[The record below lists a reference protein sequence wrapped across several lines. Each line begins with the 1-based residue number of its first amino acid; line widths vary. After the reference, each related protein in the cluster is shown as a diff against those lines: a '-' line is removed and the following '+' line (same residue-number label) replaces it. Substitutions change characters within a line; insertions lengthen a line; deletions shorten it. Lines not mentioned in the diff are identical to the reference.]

1 MSSKETIIKATVQ
14 VGMDISDVQSNAKAI
29 QNALKNFKMP
39 AGLGEQFEKTFKGLE
54 AEITKVQTLIQSGFK
69 TKSDVTGFEKS
80 KKNINNL
87 YNTLQNL
94 YSSFKDE
101 SLMMNVDFNTDEIK
115 QAKREL
121 QGLKQ
126 QLSGK
131 VETDS
136 FRKLKEQIEQITS
149 LSKSG
154 AAKSLQESFTHLNLD
169 SAREDLNGIVAGLGN
184 FARGGEAA
192 KTAAKNFQNAWNSG
206 NLKNIEEYLKD
217 MPENM
222 KKVAVAAI
230 EAKKG
235 FDQMGNTDIGKINTE
250 INELSERIGRLENIQ
265 VNKMEQSFDDVGN
278 ALSGAK
284 NHAEQFGDA
293 ISNSAQDMYS
303 FNGQMEQIK
312 HRVQDFFS
320 LTNSVMLF
328 RRAVQQAFETV
339 KELDAAMTETAV
351 VTDFNVGDMWDQLPR
366 YTQAANDL
374 GTTTLGAYET
384 MTLFY
389 QQGLE
394 TNEVFEIGTETMKMA
409 RIAGLEYKDATD
421 LMTAALRGFNM
432 ELNEMSAARV
442 NDVYS
447 ELAAITAAD
456 TQEIATAM
464 TKTASI
470 AANANMEFETTAAF
484 LSQIIETTREPAETA
499 GTAMKTIIAR
509 FTEMKKAESDLVDVD
524 GETVSVNKVEAALKT
539 AGVALRDFNGEFRD
553 TDDVFL
559 ELASKWNG
567 LDKMTQRYIATMAA
581 GSRQQSRFIA
591 MMSDYDRTV
600 ELVDAAYS
608 SSGASQKQF
617 EKTQDSLES
626 KINKLKN
633 AWNEFLMGISNSK
646 VIKAGVDALTGLLNV
661 INKLTGNSGLLKL
674 GVAIGALKGGKAI
687 FEGLF
692 RSFAPFGKKMG
703 KNGAEAGVSFLKG
716 LTQKLNNFKQGKGL
730 LLDVDIDTKGFK
742 NKINNIKIDLQ
753 GLKHTFTE
761 RVEVFDPK
769 QMADANVGISSI
781 SNSMKTLVV
790 EGELA
795 GETVE
800 HSLSEVGIKAILA
813 AEGIEEG
820 SEEAAE
826 FSVEASV
833 AIEAVEKQY
842 EDLIA
847 KAMAYQAVAEGTDV
861 DVDIDLPDI
870 GDISK
875 KDAGKKATELFDQVN
890 DLSKDKQALKKMQE
904 FGSKSGMTYKNA
916 LEQSVKNLGT
926 KIGGTVTTGLS
937 KFASLFGATGAA
949 AGAAYA
955 GAILA
960 AVAVVAGTIYA
971 MWYNSGLQVSKRLAE
986 AQAATL
992 EDTRAQTDAL
1002 TTQVRE
1008 LDDAW
1013 EKLTTG
1019 QEELD
1024 GMVQGTIEWTQKV
1037 QELNTEVQALLE
1049 KYPELYKYLEIDQGT
1064 GQWSLNEAGYK
1075 TYEQKQ
1081 SEELNE
1087 LKNRELYEQAMSN
1100 YSTATYEAMER
1111 YKNSNEISDQTK
1123 TEDELN
1129 SFYKNTLSKAYY
1141 KAHGEAAPSDMT
1153 MTELAQDQKTRA
1165 LIGNMTEDDAEEL
1178 EDDYGEWTMGN
1189 AIVALK
1195 YADDISKAEQQLKA
1209 EEDAYVR
1216 NYMASQGTY
1225 GASIQE
1231 AVAQT
1236 MYDLPSMYEQLEQD
1250 RSDAGRDRW
1259 WSFGG
1264 YDGKTG
1270 GAGAKMQ
1277 GEGNKSGR
1285 SVQQIMEDRGYE
1297 LVDKGKN
1304 YYRNKYTGEYVNVDA
1319 IGGGA
1324 AGGKKK
1330 KKKVNGEEVEM
1341 ETWSNEYVRDIGR
1354 QDELRRIQE
1363 QNMRTL
1369 ANAFAADK
1377 NLAKL
1382 ASGDL
1387 SADVSKIKTKSNI
1400 TRDDGTVLF
1409 DYETKENEFKKNRD
1423 DKMTEMNKRYGN
1435 VFKSTGKT
1443 EKVTVDGADSNI
1455 NTYSQATYEAAQAT
1469 VEFEN
1474 SVSGMG
1480 ATASAALTSTF
1491 LALTDL
1497 QNKNSELELNT
1508 VMDSTDASTEHIRQ
1522 MVGVLDQAG
1531 VSASEL
1537 KDYVGTIDM
1546 TSAIN
1551 GARQLK
1557 QDLEEGGE
1565 KAAMAATVLGADQA
1579 GAGIFSLGN
1588 QFKELMGSEQW
1599 LKETSKGL
1607 SEIYQMEGKITSDNI
1622 RELAKENK
1630 DLAAVLDTNS
1640 LKASG
1645 FAKMME
1651 AVEEGTIDVTDVT
1664 EDLIKIYDG
1673 LYYSA
1678 DLAGEA
1684 IARLESA
1691 KIGDSDTKVG
1701 NIYSESWA
1709 AVQDLL
1715 DRGAYGDSQIDDY
1728 MAQMVGE
1735 ATWNNALTASGG
1747 NKQAAANQ
1755 INKTYGLD
1763 ENNGNLHGSWQQM
1776 LKTNGPVGNGAITLG
1791 ADGQVNYDLSKVK
1804 STQQLVNEMVKGF
1817 GITREH
1823 AETMLG
1829 DLKTYS
1835 KTLGEDLSKLDAAGT
1850 EDKFLDSRTIK
1861 DGNKT
1866 ILNATDAEL
1875 SAFAK
1880 ARGQSLEDYK
1890 KTLTAEG
1897 TGISEIQARKTSQSG
1912 YYYTDEEGNAKWTD
1926 STAKSDS
1933 QTKSA
1938 EIAAQAAKSV
1948 DITTNFVDS
1957 NGTVVNQDYL
1967 NNLLASDDRAREII
1981 LDPSLDEDQ
1990 KEAMLTDLYANVDA
2004 TMGDGTANGIAKGL
2018 LSETSQTNAA
2028 TYSQILGDSAYNE
2041 MGGALTQAMA
2051 LMAEAEIFLPM
2062 GASLPIKIPE
2072 IDLGPLG
2079 KVGGGTFDLLP
2090 GTLGG
2095 ITIGGETVGGAKASA
2110 TFGGGAFQPRNNTY
2124 KLVTV
2129 DTKVPGGGAT
2139 GGTGT
2144 GYSKGDDEEN
2154 GANGGNS
2161 GGGGE
2166 KEENNTDPHVVNAE
2180 KRLEALDRRLER
2192 REIDA
2197 VEYKL
2202 EQDKLYQEKK
2212 VALEAQKKAE
2222 EKEAEYLDEYY
2233 KYDSETDAYLYLE
2246 DAYNKASDE
2255 TKNKIDEEI
2264 NKLQDVNDELN
2275 EIEDAIEDLEF
2286 RDPADEER
2294 YYRAEGDKMNA
2305 ETDLAHIERQR
2316 AERERYGALVG
2327 KLPSEVQGPLNMGL
2341 LGMDM
2346 MYEAQEIQVNQGLQA
2361 SLEDQLRSKYNDS
2374 DFAGEYYIWDE
2385 RTQSFK
2391 IDSDKIANTVHDET
2405 TRGAI
2410 FDEFNAMQDLVNSW
2424 KEVTDELSGGVIT
2437 EGMRSAGKALKAFA
2451 KEVKDSD
2458 FDDGYLKVETGFKAL
2473 DEVLNNLADKLEN
2486 SELVKD
2492 ILSTKILP
2500 GLNINEEQGN
2510 KLFSNKMFAD
2520 FVANNPA
2527 LHRVLMQLLGDQ
2539 GVQLGTALG
2548 AGADMAGGIAEIFGG
2563 LNFDMMEIG
2572 LDMFNGAKGMVDQI
2586 SSKIEEVI
2594 GYITQATQ
2602 VIIDAWTN
2610 REDYLYNF
2618 LKVIEKHLQE
2628 YEKLQRYSTQLEK
2641 GRLSSSQDILN
2652 NWNERWKSLQLQLEE
2667 QQERL
2672 ETRQDELNRSRW
2684 NPFMLISGWDPTSD
2698 TLYENREV
2706 KFLWDVIIGLG
2717 EAFAPFGTGAFF
2729 SQLNQ
2734 LYEDYD
2740 SRVQQSYEDR
2750 LAAEQALLDLEDER
2764 LELVKVGADEAT
2776 EFEQKLLDA
2785 MIQKEQEQIDELTR
2799 LNEAITDAN
2808 SKLISTLQNNL
2819 EKMRQDRE
2827 NEKKE
2832 EELGEKERRLAY
2844 LRQDTSGANMMEI
2857 KKLEEELEE
2866 GHEDYTDTLID
2877 QKISEL
2883 EKQNELAAE
2892 QRQQQIDLL
2901 QGQLDYAEKYG
2912 LYWDAIYGM
2921 LYTIDENGNAILNPE
2936 NFDLDGNIRENSEL
2950 AKMLNT
2956 FSDRLGMSV
2965 WSSVLDNEETKRLG
2979 RYYGAFIGMNGVDG
2993 DWANY
2998 WALKDPG
3005 ADDPN
3010 YSYPEQEIPDGLL
3023 GVLYKLEIGIS
3034 KYFGNSNLG
3043 LVNGAGRAEQALKN
3057 FFGKIFGIEDWANY
3071 EFTGF
3076 NPAHTQAETM
3086 GSIHEW
3092 ELGFA
3097 ERSNQR
3103 WNKLLDLFD
3112 GDLNNKKAARTGQQT
3127 TEKAKSNMNNYGTQ
3141 NYGAVTENYNFNI
3154 GTVGES
3160 ISLDDMVEKVSS
3172 AIKGLFTSDGVGSL
3186 QKKR

>member
-29 QNALKNFKMP
+29 QNTLKNFKMP
-39 AGLGEQFEKTFKGLE
+39 VGLEEQFEKTFKGLE
-54 AEITKVQTLIQSGFK
+54 AEITKVQTLMQSGFK

-115 QAKREL
+115 QAKKEL
-121 QGLKQ
+121 QDLKQ

-149 LSKSG
+149 LSKSS
-154 AAKSLQESFTHLNLD
+154 AAKSLQESFAHLNLN
-169 SAREDLNGIVAGLGN
+169 SAREDLNGIVAGLAN
-184 FARGGEAA
+184 FARGEEKA
-192 KTAAKNFQNAWNSG
+192 KTAAKSFQEAWNNG
-206 NLKNIEEYLKD
+206 NFKDIEKKLKG

-250 INELSERIGRLENIQ
+250 INELNERIGRLENIQ
-265 VNKMEQSFDDVGN
+265 VNKMEQNFNDVGN
-278 ALSGAK
+278 ALKGAK

-293 ISNSAQDMYS
+293 IGNSAQDMYS

-328 RRAVQQAFETV
+328 RRAIQQAFETV

-351 VTDFNVGDMWDQLPR
+351 VTDFSVGDMWDQLPR
-366 YTQAANDL
+366 YTKAANDL

-432 ELNEMSAARV
+432 ELNETSAARV

-456 TQEIATAM
+456 TNEIATAM

-509 FTEMKKAESDLVDVD
+509 FNEMKKAESDLINVD
-524 GETVSVNKVEAALKT
+524 GEEVSVNKVEAALKT

-646 VIKAGVDALTGLLNV
+646 VIKAGVDALTELLNV

-674 GVAIGALKGGKAI
+674 GVAIGALKGGKTI

-692 RSFAPFGKKMG
+692 RSFAPFGKKME
-703 KNGAEAGVSFLKG
+703 KNGAEAGVGFLKG
-716 LTQKLNNFKQGKGL
+716 LTQRLDNFKQGKGL
-730 LLDVDIDTKGFK
+730 LLDVDIDTKGLK
-742 NKINNIKIDLQ
+742 NKINNIKTDLQ

-761 RVEVFDPK
+761 KIEVFDPK
-769 QMADANVGISSI
+769 QVADANIGISSI

-820 SEEAAE
+820 SEEAIE
-826 FSVEASV
+826 FGVEASV
-833 AIEAVEKQY
+833 ALEAVEKQY

-847 KAMAYQAVAEGTDV
+847 KAMAYQAIAEGTDV

-870 GDISK
+870 GNISK
-875 KDAGKKATELFDQVN
+875 EDAGKKVTELFDQAN

-904 FGSKSGMTYKNA
+904 FGSKSGITYKNA
-916 LEQSVKNLGT
+916 LGQSIKGLGT
-926 KIGGTVTTGLS
+926 KIGGAVTTGLS

-960 AVAVVAGTIYA
+960 VVAAVAGTVYA
-971 MWYNSGLQVSKRLAE
+971 IWYNSGLQVSKRLAE

-992 EDTRAQTDAL
+992 EDTRAQADAL

-1024 GMVQGTIEWTQKV
+1024 GMVQGTIEWTQRV
-1037 QELNTEVQALLE
+1037 QELNAEVQALLE
-1049 KYPELYKYLEIDQGT
+1049 KYPDLYEFLNIDKAT
-1064 GQWSLNEAGYK
+1064 GQWTLEKEGYK
-1075 TYEQKQ
+1075 QYEKKTK
-1081 SEELNE
+1081 EELNE
-1087 LKNRELYEQAMSN
+1087 TKNRELYEQAMSN
-1100 YSTATYEAMER
+1100 YSTSMYDAKTKASKTDEFINWGLSNQDTEDLYLKALQDVYAAAHGVAPAKGKEKTIDDILSDEKTLEYVNNMTNSQDFWGSGAAGEKEALE
-1111 YKNSNEISDQTK
+1111 YFQTK
-1123 TEDELN
+1123 E
-1129 SFYKNTLSKAYY
+1129 
-1141 KAHGEAAPSDMT
+1141 EA
-1153 MTELAQDQKTRA
+1153 Q
-1165 LIGNMTEDDAEEL
+1165 
-1178 EDDYGEWTMGN
+1178 
-1189 AIVALK
+1189 
-1195 YADDISKAEQQLKA
+1195 QQLKS

-1216 NYMASQGTY
+1216 NYLASQGTY
-1225 GASIQE
+1225 GAQVQE

-1330 KKKVNGEEVEM
+1330 KKKVNGEEVKM

-1369 ANAFAADK
+1369 TNAFAADK

-1400 TRDDGTVLF
+1400 TRDDGTVIF

-1890 KTLTAEG
+1890 KTLTTEG

-1967 NNLLASDDRAREII
+1967 DNLLASDDRAREII

-2079 KVGGGTFDLLP
+2079 KVGGGTFDLLS

-2124 KLVTV
+2124 KPVTV

-2154 GANGGNS
+2154 GVNGGNS
-2161 GGGGE
+2161 GGGGGGGE
-2166 KEENNTDPHVVNAE
+2166 KEENNTDPHVANAE

-2202 EQDKLYQEKK
+2202 EQDRFYQEKK
-2212 VALEAQKKAE
+2212 AALEAQKKAE
-2222 EKEAEYLDEYY
+2222 EEKAEYLDEYY
-2233 KYDSETDAYLYLE
+2233 KYDSETDTYLYLE

-2264 NKLQDVNDELN
+2264 EKLITINDELN
-2275 EIEDAIEDLEF
+2275 NIEDAIEDFEF
-2286 RDPADEER
+2286 KDPADEER
-2294 YYRAEGDKMNA
+2294 FYRAEGEKINA
-2305 ETDLAHIERQR
+2305 ETELAHIDRLRE
-2316 AERERYGALVG
+2316 ESERYSSLVG
-2327 KLPSEVQGPLNMGL
+2327 KLPSEVQGPFNMGL
-2341 LGMDM
+2341 LGLDAV
-2346 MYEAQEIQVNQGLQA
+2346 YEAQEIQVNQGLQA
-2361 SLEDQLRSKYNDS
+2361 SLENQLRSKYNDS
-2374 DFAGEYYIWDE
+2374 DFAGEYYTWDE

-2391 IDSDKIANTVHDET
+2391 IDSDKIANTVHNEQ
-2405 TRGAI
+2405 TRTAI
-2410 FDEFNAMQDLVNSW
+2410 FDEFKAMQDMADSW
-2424 KEVTDELSGGVIT
+2424 KEVSDELSGGVIT

-2548 AGADMAGGIAEIFGG
+2548 AGADIAGGIAEIFGG

-2618 LKVIEKHLQE
+2618 LKIIEKHLAE

-2652 NWNERWKSLQLQLEE
+2652 NWNEQWKSLQLQLEE

-2750 LAAEQALLDLEDER
+2750 LAAKQALLDLEDER

-2827 NEKKE
+2827 NEKRE

-2844 LRQDTSGANMMEI
+2844 LRQDTSGANMLEI

-2883 EKQNELAAE
+2883 QEQNDKAAE

-2956 FSDRLGMSV
+2956 FSDRLGISV

-3005 ADDPN
+3005 ANDPN

-3103 WNKLLDLFD
+3103 WNKILDLFD

-3172 AIKGLFTSDGVGSL
+3172 AIKGLFTSDGVSGL